1 MEARVQSKLILSTE
15 KTSIEHTDGKK
26 NHNHN
31 IKNCWERQGH
41 THIHRKYVIWNA
53 FCKTFENKQPFR
65 GLKTKYFEWWVMH
78 MITSLK
84 QNIKLNSEVKSS
96 ADIANFLHS
105 GKNCN
110 AVNILD
116 FEFGHPIEY
125 MDIFRH

>member
-1 MEARVQSKLILSTE
+1 
-15 KTSIEHTDGKK
+15 
-26 NHNHN
+26 
-31 IKNCWERQGH
+31 
-41 THIHRKYVIWNA
+41 
-53 FCKTFENKQPFR
+53 
-65 GLKTKYFEWWVMH
+65 

-105 GKNCN
+105 GKNYN